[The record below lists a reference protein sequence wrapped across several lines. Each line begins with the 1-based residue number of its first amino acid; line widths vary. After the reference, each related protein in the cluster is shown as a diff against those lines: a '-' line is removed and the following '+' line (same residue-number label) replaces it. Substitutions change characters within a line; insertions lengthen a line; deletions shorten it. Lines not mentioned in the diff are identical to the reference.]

1 MDSSQIVTMHIQ
13 SVDQNR
19 AIKTVKRTITELDRS
34 TIEEQKKAIRSG
46 YDIDILPSDLKTYG
60 RDAKALLKELQ
71 SQNERMFLVTFLV
84 LNTGRTEQELENN
97 VFQASSIAQK
107 HNCNLCRLDFQQ
119 EQGLMSSLPLADCQ
133 IEIQRGLT
141 TSSTAIFIPFTTQEL
156 YQSGKESLYYG
167 LNALSNNLIMV
178 DRKKLKNPNGLI
190 LGTPGSGKSFS
201 AKREITNAFLVTDD
215 DIIVNDPEGE
225 YSPLVN
231 RLKGQVI
238 KISPNSTQFINPMDI
253 NANYSEEDN
262 PLSLKADF
270 ILSLCELVVGGKE
283 GLLPVEKT
291 VIDRC
296 VHLIYRKYFANPCPE
311 NMPILEDLYNALLQQ
326 EEKEAHHVA
335 TALEIYVKGSLNLF
349 NHRTNVNVNNRIVC
363 YDIKELGKQMKKL
376 GMLIV
381 QDQVWGRV
389 TANRSSGKSTRYYMD
404 EMHLLL
410 KEEQTAAYSV
420 EIWKRFRKWGG
431 IPTGLTQN
439 VKDLLS
445 SREVENIF
453 ENSDMIIMLN
463 QAAGDRQILAKQ
475 LNISPHQLSYVT
487 HSGEGE
493 GLLFFGNV
501 ILPFVDRFPTDLEL
515 YSCEAKLKELTAQ
528 RDTLADRL
536 KKLEKSKLAEQADVD
551 RLEGHSLAAFFYQ
564 VIGKMDEKL
573 DKERQEAYAARVKY
587 DAALHDLSSVDADL
601 AQIQNRLARLSD
613 CERQYQAALSEKIKS
628 IKASAHP
635 AAQQVA
641 GSESRIAALKVQ
653 KRELLEAINA
663 GKTALHTVNE
673 VLETLD
679 NAEGWS
685 TWDVMGGGLMADLA
699 KYEEL
704 DDAQEQIEQLQVEL
718 RRFKTELSDV
728 EITADL
734 QVTVDSFLKFADF
747 FFDGLFADW
756 AVLDHIN
763 QAQSRVENTKDQIKR
778 VLALLKK
785 MREDVDVQ
793 IADEK
798 EKQEQLAVETEL

>member
-1 MDSSQIVTMHIQ
+1 MSDST
-13 SVDQNR
+13 
-19 AIKTVKRTITELDRS
+19 
-34 TIEEQKKAIRSG
+34 
-46 YDIDILPSDLKTYG
+46 
-60 RDAKALLKELQ
+60 LKELW
-71 SQNERMFLVTFLV
+71 
-84 LNTGRTEQELENN
+84 
-97 VFQASSIAQK
+97 
-107 HNCNLCRLDFQQ
+107 QQ
-119 EQGLMSSLPLADCQ
+119 VAE
-133 IEIQRGLT
+133 
-141 TSSTAIFIPFTTQEL
+141 
-156 YQSGKESLYYG
+156 
-167 LNALSNNLIMV
+167 
-178 DRKKLKNPNGLI
+178 KK
-190 LGTPGSGKSFS
+190 
-201 AKREITNAFLVTDD
+201 
-215 DIIVNDPEGE
+215 
-225 YSPLVN
+225 
-231 RLKGQVI
+231 
-238 KISPNSTQFINPMDI
+238 
-253 NANYSEEDN
+253 
-262 PLSLKADF
+262 
-270 ILSLCELVVGGKE
+270 
-283 GLLPVEKT
+283 
-291 VIDRC
+291 
-296 VHLIYRKYFANPCPE
+296 
-311 NMPILEDLYNALLQQ
+311 
-326 EEKEAHHVA
+326 
-335 TALEIYVKGSLNLF
+335 
-349 NHRTNVNVNNRIVC
+349 
-363 YDIKELGKQMKKL
+363 
-376 GMLIV
+376 
-381 QDQVWGRV
+381 
-389 TANRSSGKSTRYYMD
+389 
-404 EMHLLL
+404 
-410 KEEQTAAYSV
+410 
-420 EIWKRFRKWGG
+420 
-431 IPTGLTQN
+431 
-439 VKDLLS
+439 
-445 SREVENIF
+445 
-453 ENSDMIIMLN
+453 
-463 QAAGDRQILAKQ
+463 
-475 LNISPHQLSYVT
+475 
-487 HSGEGE
+487 
-493 GLLFFGNV
+493 
-501 ILPFVDRFPTDLEL
+501 
-515 YSCEAKLKELTAQ
+515 SCEAKQKELTAQ

-601 AQIQNRLARLSD
+601 EQIQNRLARLSD

-641 GSESRIAALKVQ
+641 ESESRIAALKVQ

-685 TWDVMGGGLMADLA
+685 TWDVMGGGLGVDLMADLA

-785 MREDVDVQ
+785 MREDIDVQ